1 MKEHENK
8 VSNSAKIKSI
18 QSIRSKISLSHN
30 RKSRSTDPN
39 KIEVIQ
45 QMDNP
50 KKKQEFQ
57 WFLGLVNYAGK
68 FIPNLSQR
76 TTHLQNFLE
85 RNPQWNRNYE
95 HDTEIYIIKNITSN
109 PTFQLLTSI
118 SKHKYKLVHHH
129 YTLGAYL
136 MQDHQSI
143 CYASRHWNSN
153 YGPYNSLKL
162 KLQGAL

>member
-1 MKEHENK
+1 
-8 VSNSAKIKSI
+8 
-18 QSIRSKISLSHN
+18 
-30 RKSRSTDPN
+30 
-39 KIEVIQ
+39 
-45 QMDNP
+45 MDNP
-50 KKKQEFQ
+50 KKKEEFQ
-57 WFLGLVNYAGK
+57 RFLGLVNYAGK

-85 RNPQWNRNYE
+85 RNSHWNRNYE

-153 YGPYNSLKL
+153 YGPYNSTRSSLIMNSFYL
-162 KLQGAL
+162 CYIFF